1 MRGVRSGTDAEYPG
15 TTTIVAPLRAA
26 CMPPI
31 CPPIFSQPRQKP
43 PIVNKAL
50 RLPPVARASLTRAGG
65 DGAVLRHH
73 SSRFRRTLA
82 RARDRGR
89 PPDYQEALMKAALLV
104 SSALLAIASASATA
118 QGSITKEENG
128 ALVAANGMTVYTFD
142 KDKPNAGTSACSG
155 PCETLWPPY
164 KASATD
170 VPVGPYTIVKRDDGS
185 PQWAYKGKPLYF
197 YSKDM
202 KQGERNGDNF
212 KNVWH
217 VVAP

>member
-1 MRGVRSGTDAEYPG
+1 
-15 TTTIVAPLRAA
+15 
-26 CMPPI
+26 
-31 CPPIFSQPRQKP
+31 
-43 PIVNKAL
+43 
-50 RLPPVARASLTRAGG
+50 
-65 DGAVLRHH
+65 
-73 SSRFRRTLA
+73 
-82 RARDRGR
+82 
-89 PPDYQEALMKAALLV
+89 MKAALLV

-128 ALVAANGMTVYTFD
+128 ALVAANGMTVYSFD
-142 KDKPNAGTSACSG
+142 KDKPNAGTSACTG

-197 YSKDM
+197 FSKDM